1 VGKDAM
7 TSAQSIPL
15 DRRLISVGGS
25 LLVCC
30 LLVAF
35 VASCTQKHSLNQ
47 PNRLQAPYPGTV
59 LWAIAPLVNE
69 SGTSAVNTIRISD
82 ALTEELQQ
90 VRGINTVPVTRTL
103 AVMRKLNMRAVTTPK
118 DAQTLIDTLGVNGLI
133 VGNVTAWDPYTPPT
147 LGLALQLFIHSDRSS
162 SPETD
167 ELPDQSN
174 TTYRAG
180 LIAAAQAAGI
190 FDASDHSTLELL
202 ALFANGRTHPS
213 TAYGDDIY
221 LMKMD
226 LYTKFVAHQLL
237 AELLRNEHRRLV
249 AETEY

>member
-1 VGKDAM
+1 M
-7 TSAQSIPL
+7 TSAQSISL
-15 DRRLISVGGS
+15 RRRLTRVGGS
-25 LLVCC
+25 LLIGGLMLA
-30 LLVAF
+30 LL
-35 VASCTQKHSLNQ
+35 ASCSQRHSLKQ
-47 PNRLQAPYPGTV
+47 PNRLQAPYPETV

-69 SGTSAVNTIRISD
+69 SGTTAVNTVRISD

-90 VRGINTVPVTRTL
+90 VQGINTVPVTRTL
-103 AVMRKLNMRAVTTPK
+103 AVMQKLRMRAVTTPK
-118 DAQTLIDTLGVNGLI
+118 DAKTLMDTLGVNGLI

-147 LGLALQLFIHSDRSS
+147 LGLALQLFIPADRSS
-162 SPETD
+162 SPRTD

-174 TTYRAG
+174 TTSRAG
-180 LIAAAQAAGI
+180 PIAAAQAAGI
-190 FDASDHSTLELL
+190 FDASDHNTLERL

-237 AELLRNEHRRLV
+237 AELLQNEQKRLV
-249 AETEY
+249 AKTEY

>member
-1 VGKDAM
+1 M
-7 TSAQSIPL
+7 TSAQSISL
-15 DRRLISVGGS
+15 HRRLTRVGGS
-25 LLVCC
+25 LLVGG
-30 LLVAF
+30 LLLALL
-35 VASCTQKHSLNQ
+35 ASCNQKYNLTQ
-47 PNRLQAPYPGTV
+47 PNRLQAPYSDTV

-69 SGTSAVNTIRISD
+69 SGTSAVDTIRISD

-90 VRGINTVPVTRTL
+90 VRGINTIPVTRTL
-103 AVMRKLNMRAVTTPK
+103 AVMQKLRMRAITTSK

-147 LGLALQLFIHSDRSS
+147 LGLALQLFIRTDRSS
-162 SPETD
+162 SPGTGD
-167 ELPDQSN
+167 LSDQSN
-174 TTYRAG
+174 TTSGSG

-190 FDASDHSTLELL
+190 FDASDHTTLETL
-202 ALFANGRTHPS
+202 AMFANGRTHPS

-237 AELLRNEHRRLV
+237 AELLRNEQKRLT
-249 AETEY
+249 ASTEY